1 MEKFDDIEI
10 SPKKTYGML
19 AVILLV
25 ALTSVMVVFSTYMK
39 HFDGDIIIDNEK
51 WGQFG
56 DFIGGTLNPI
66 LSFLGL
72 IALLLTIVMQS
83 KELKA
88 TTVQLERSANA
99 QEKTEDVLK
108 KQSETLTKQQFENTF
123 FSLLEQHNKAL
134 ENISALNEKRT
145 DKNSHV
151 VVVWRYVFSHNIIE
165 LDEAKAAM
173 EDKGNLCGHY
183 FRILY
188 QVLKFI
194 AINVPDSK
202 IDSSF
207 KESDIIDSPL
217 LASEKMYSNIVRSFL
232 NYNVTQLLAINCFC
246 PDREFD
252 TFWKY
257 KLLVERYSFLEH
269 MPFEINRV
277 ENVTLSKAKGFYDE
291 KAFGNSDFIKSN

>member
-1 MEKFDDIEI
+1 MEKKEVTEVN
-10 SPKKTYGML
+10 PKRTYGL
-19 AVILLV
+19 LILILLI
-25 ALTSVMVVFSTYMK
+25 AMASVVVVFSMYLS
-39 HFDGDIIIDNEK
+39 HFDGELILENEK

-83 KELKA
+83 KELEA
-88 TTVQLERSANA
+88 TTAELKRSATA
-99 QEKTEDVLK
+99 QENTKEVLN
-108 KQSETLTKQQFENTF
+108 KQSETITKQQFENTF

-134 ENISALNEKRT
+134 ENISAINEKRT
-145 DKNSHV
+145 DKLSDLLVTWN
-151 VVVWRYVFSHNIIE
+151 YVFSDK
-165 LDEAKAAM
+165 LTDLYEAKSAM

-188 QVLKFI
+188 QLLKFI
-194 AINVPDSK
+194 AINVPDSM
-202 IDSSF
+202 INDSF
-207 KESDIIDSPL
+207 CEKDIINSPL

-232 NYNVTQLLAINCFC
+232 NYNTTQLLAINCFC
-246 PDREFD
+246 PNRELD

-269 MPFEINRV
+269 MPFTNTRGK
-277 ENVTLSKAKGFYDE
+277 NLLLTQTKNFYE
-291 KAFGNSDFIKSN
+291 VNAFGNSDFIKTS